1 VARNSNINHFARLV
15 NTPLVIG
22 SAQQN
27 ATFFTSFQR
36 FNFELLNSD
45 FHTLYNQ
52 VKTMNLVATLLSL
65 FILSLLVVL
74 VLQMR
79 KQRLAT
85 EELLADNRIRTRLY
99 QDADES
105 TTFILSRTIQNI
117 SAGHPD
123 PNLESDSFTLKVVR
137 ELVKRRVPKEKWLE
151 IQTNERLVHELYLL
165 LRDPGIKKGPRL
177 VRAKS

>member
-1 VARNSNINHFARLV
+1 
-15 NTPLVIG
+15 
-22 SAQQN
+22 
-27 ATFFTSFQR
+27 
-36 FNFELLNSD
+36 
-45 FHTLYNQ
+45 
-52 VKTMNLVATLLSL
+52 MNLVATLLSL
-65 FILSLLVVL
+65 FILGLLIVL

-79 KQRLAT
+79 RQRLAT
-85 EELLADNRIRTRLY
+85 EELLADNRVRTRLY

-137 ELVKRRVPKEKWLE
+137 ELVKRRVSKEKWLE
-151 IQTNERLVHELYLL
+151 IQANERLVHELYLL
-165 LRDPGIKKGPRL
+165 LRGPATKKGPRL